1 MTAAPAPDAVDPTDR
16 SAYRHWTTEKIRFN
30 DLDALGHLNN
40 CAFAVFCES
49 ARVEVLSQARG
60 QKLGGGGDIDWV
72 IVNLNIDFRAQGHY
86 PGTCEVGSRVVRI
99 GTKSV
104 TLGNGLFVGDTCIA
118 TATAT
123 VVLSDLKAG
132 KALPL
137 PDDIRA
143 FMESLMSPDNAT
155 TTEAGA

>member
-1 MTAAPAPDAVDPTDR
+1 MTGSRRMTAPDATTRAV
-16 SAYRHWTTEKIRFN
+16 YRHWTTEKIRFN

-40 CAFAVFCES
+40 CAFAIFCES
-49 ARVEVLSQARG
+49 ARVEVLAAARG
-60 QKLGGGGDIDWV
+60 MQLGGGSDIDWV

-86 PGTCEVGSRVVRI
+86 PNTCDIGTRVLRI

-132 KALPL
+132 KALPM
-137 PDDIRA
+137 PDHIRS
-143 FMESLMSPDNAT
+143 FMEDLMTAAPK
-155 TTEAGA
+155 TEADA